1 MQPRLWTINVFK
13 VFPKPK
19 TFINFNVFLT
29 KMYLQIFIKLCI
41 GKGLN
46 ETFYFFAVFS
56 SYIWG
61 ANISLTIYSH
71 LIVGRNDFDIFSSL
85 SIFDTPWVSS
95 YCMVLWCIKGQNIFI
110 SAQSFL
116 PTVFAS
122 GNIASRCWIR
132 KKQLYGN
139 PPYWMVIELDE
150 SLKTKKFLGPKE
162 I

>member
-1 MQPRLWTINVFK
+1 MNHKLVQSISKNKNIYKLQCFSYKDVFTY
-13 VFPKPK
+13 F
-19 TFINFNVFLT
+19 
-29 KMYLQIFIKLCI
+29 YCI
-41 GKGLN
+41 VYWK
-46 ETFYFFAVFS
+46 S
-56 SYIWG
+56 IWG

-71 LIVGRNDFDIFSSL
+71 LIVGRNDFYIFSSL
-85 SIFDTPWVSS
+85 DIFDTPWVFS
-95 YCMVLWCIKGQNIFI
+95 YCMVLWCTKGQNIFI

-122 GNIASRCWIR
+122 SNIASRCWIR

>member
-1 MQPRLWTINVFK
+1 MQPRLWTINWFQ
-13 VFPKPK
+13 VFPKLR
-19 TFINFNVFLT
+19 TFINFNVDFIKMDLHSFIVLWKTKEGLT
-29 KMYLQIFIKLCI
+29 YLQMYILISLRAELIFII
-41 GKGLN
+41 
-46 ETFYFFAVFS
+46 FP
-56 SYIWG
+56 
-61 ANISLTIYSH
+61 SLI
-71 LIVGRNDFDIFSSL
+71 
-85 SIFDTPWVSS
+85 IFDTPWVFS
-95 YCMVLWCIKGQNIFI
+95 YCMVLWCTKGQNIFI

>member
-1 MQPRLWTINVFK
+1 MNHKLVQSISKNTDIYKFQCLFYKDV
-13 VFPKPK
+13 
-19 TFINFNVFLT
+19 LT
-29 KMYLQIFIKLCI
+29 YILYCI
-41 GKGLN
+41 WGEN
-46 ETFYFFAVFS
+46 EG
-56 SYIWG
+56 YIWG
-61 ANISLTIYSH
+61 SNISSTVYSD
-71 LIVGRNDFDIFSSL
+71 LITGRIDFYIFLSL
-85 SIFDTPWVSS
+85 IIFDTPWVFS
-95 YCMVLWCIKGQNIFI
+95 YCMVLWCTKGQNIFI

>member
-1 MQPRLWTINVFK
+1 MQPRLWTINWFK
-13 VFPKPK
+13 VFPKIQ
-19 TFINFNVFLT
+19 TFINFNVYFI
-29 KMYLQIFIKLCI
+29 KMYLHILLYRV
-41 GKGLN
+41 G
-46 ETFYFFAVFS
+46 S
-56 SYIWG
+56 
-61 ANISLTIYSH
+61 NISSPVYSH
-71 LIVGRNDFDIFSSL
+71 LITGRIDFYIFL
-85 SIFDTPWVSS
+85 SFIIFDTPWVFS
-95 YCMVLWCIKGQNIFI
+95 YCMVLWCTKGQNIFI